1 MNEQNPQKLTKE
13 QIAENLRLALESYD
27 EEQANQTQKKAERV
41 LQAILGL
48 IRPKQDNSGDINSL
62 CDSLKNENGAYDLD
76 SLFKGSA
83 EELQDLYSDTNA
95 TE

>member
-1 MNEQNPQKLTKE
+1 MNEQNPQKLTNE
-13 QIAENLRLALESYD
+13 QIAENLRQALESYD
-27 EEQANQTQKKAERV
+27 DELANQKQQKAEIGLRAV
-41 LQAILGL
+41 LNLV
-48 IRPKQDNSGDINSL
+48 RPKQDNSGDINSL
-62 CDSLKNENGAYDLD
+62 CDSLKNKNGQYDLE

>member
-1 MNEQNPQKLTKE
+1 MNEQKPQNLTKE
-13 QIAENLRLALESYD
+13 QIAKNMKLALESYD
-27 EEQANQTQKKAERV
+27 EEQANQTQKKAERG

-48 IRPKQDNSGDINSL
+48 IRPKQDNYGDINSL
-62 CDSLKNENGAYDLD
+62 CDSLKNENSEYDLD
-76 SLFKGSA
+76 SFFNGSA